1 MCGCGKPR
9 VVWDPKQ
16 MEVGREYPRVV
27 NGREYIG
34 VKLPDGKI
42 DIYEVA
48 ARAAPAGGPT
58 HG

>member
-9 VVWDPKQ
+9 IVWDPKQ
-16 MEVGREYPRVV
+16 MEVNREYPRMV
-27 NGREYIG
+27 NGREFIG

-48 ARAAPAGGPT
+48 ARAATERSPSNG
-58 HG
+58 